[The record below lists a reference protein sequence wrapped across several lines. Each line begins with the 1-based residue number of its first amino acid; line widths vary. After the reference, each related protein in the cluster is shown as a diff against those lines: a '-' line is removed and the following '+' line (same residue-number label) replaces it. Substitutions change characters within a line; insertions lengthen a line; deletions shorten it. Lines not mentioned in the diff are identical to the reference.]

1 MCLPFGAGVG
11 MQTMPTRQRG
21 WRFRIKR
28 VFDGST
34 ALCGLIVLS
43 PLFAAVSVLVW
54 LSMGRP
60 ILFRQHRPGRF
71 ARPFMLLKFRTMSDR
86 CDTSGKVLPDADRLT
101 PVGRLL
107 RATSLDELPQF
118 WNVLRGDLSM
128 VGPRPLMMQYLPL
141 YSREQAHRHDAM
153 PGITGWA
160 QMNGRNAL
168 SWEDKFLL
176 DVWYVENWSFVL
188 DLRILA
194 KTLWRV
200 LKRDGISSQGHSTMP
215 EFVGNINAAQSNIR
229 HMTCL

>member
-1 MCLPFGAGVG
+1 
-11 MQTMPTRQRG
+11 MPTRQRG
-21 WRFRIKR
+21 WWFRIKR
-28 VFDGST
+28 AFDGSA

-43 PLFAAVSVLVW
+43 PLFVAVSVLVR

-86 CDTSGKVLPDADRLT
+86 RDASGKLLPDADRLT

-118 WNVLRGDLSM
+118 WNVLRGDLSL
-128 VGPRPLMMQYLPL
+128 VGPRPLMMQYLPR
-141 YSREQAHRHDAM
+141 YSPEQAHRHDAM

-160 QMNGRNAL
+160 QMNGRNSL

-176 DVWYVENWSFVL
+176 DVWYVDNWSFVL

-194 KTLWRV
+194 RTLWRV
-200 LKRDGISSQGHSTMP
+200 LTRDGISSQGHPTMP
-215 EFVGNINAAQSNIR
+215 EFVGNLDTAAK
-229 HMTCL
+229 